1 MNDTGNRSQPG
12 PSAML
17 QRSLLGLI
25 SGYRHWLSPLLP
37 PACRFHPTCSDYA
50 FESIRTH
57 GPARG
62 TVLAVR
68 RLCRCHPL
76 SPGGFDPVPPRGED
90 HRGPVPVSSLATKEV
105 R

>member
-1 MNDTGNRSQPG
+1 
-12 PSAML
+12 ML
-17 QRSLLGLI
+17 QRLLLGLI
-25 SGYRHWLSPLLP
+25 SGYRRWLSPLLP

-50 FESIRTH
+50 SESIRTH

-62 TVLAVR
+62 TVLAAR

-76 SPGGFDPVPPRGED
+76 SAGGFDPVPPRGED
-90 HRGPVPVSSLATKEV
+90 HRGPAPVSSLATKEV